1 LVEVYWFD
9 DSGRGGCRVPEACRV
24 LYRDGSQWKPVATSD
39 TLGVAKNTANRLVF
53 EPVTTVALRLEVQL
67 QHGFSGGI
75 LEWKVE

>member
-1 LVEVYWFD
+1 
-9 DSGRGGCRVPEACRV
+9 